1 MLDGNNDIR
10 IWMRF
15 CVYGYGDVRIGWEV
29 VFMGIVML
37 EFFVWFWLL
46 ESGVYCVFVVFGYYY
61 GVIGFYCGVYVYFCI
76 FFGV

>member
-1 MLDGNNDIR
+1 MGIMILEFGWDFVFMVTVMLE
-10 IWMRF
+10 F
-15 CVYGYGDVRIGWEV
+15 GWEV